1 MSVLSISLFIVPD
14 AIMIIGHVY
23 KVISAGNEKGEQTL
37 YPRFLGVE
45 LLCGI
50 TFNCLHYLF

>member
-23 KVISAGNEKGEQTL
+23 KVISAGNEKGEQTF
-37 YPRFLGVE
+37 YPR
-45 LLCGI
+45 
-50 TFNCLHYLF
+50 LFRGGMWANIEIV